1 MDGEGG
7 CEFGGCCGDEEGGVI
22 VMYCLLRRGR
32 KGRKERGQG
41 RRESRVGGG
50 AVRAKG
56 KGRGGER
63 VVGERNG

>member
-1 MDGEGG
+1 M
-7 CEFGGCCGDEEGGVI
+7 I